1 MRYSLISPTFKR
13 PDEVSEF
20 IASIAKLSYPRE
32 AFEVILGDGTPGDA
46 LRPIIK
52 RNDLVGNQPGGG
64 VGPPPSLACSS

>member
-52 RNDLVGNQPGGG
+52 QVANDVDLPV
-64 VGPPPSLACSS
+64 